1 MRFKTV
7 LPIGLSA
14 LSLAWNAA
22 AFPTTDPQEAGFRS
36 NAYLIEFATPPD
48 HPQAAQDAAR
58 FMESIKNFRSV
69 HVRHQFKTLLNGVSV
84 EITDPAELQQVQ
96 TMESLHSLTPLSI
109 VAPPL
114 PSQPST
120 NALVT
125 DSLKLT
131 SVNRVH
137 SELGLTGEGV
147 KVGVIDTGI
156 DYTHPDLGGCF
167 GAGCKVAF
175 GWDFVGDDYTGSN
188 KPKPSGDPRDCAG
201 HGTHVAG
208 IIAANGSVVTG
219 VAPGATLGAYRV
231 IGCNGSTTDDMIIAA
246 MERAVDDGMDVI
258 NMSLG
263 EPNGWFPN
271 PVGRA
276 VLRASK
282 RGVLVAAAQGNEANV
297 GLFGANYVGVGTGV
311 LAVASTLVALMN
323 GTSPSQACAP
333 LPESVKLDGKL
344 VLVLR
349 GECFFKVKAQNVLER
364 GAVGVIFIN
373 NVPGTVVPS
382 TEGVKAT
389 TGSISQKD
397 GMHLVDLLL
406 KTGSTEQQGY
416 LTASATITFDPN
428 VAVLLHPAG
437 GSLSDFSSYGLD
449 NDLHIKP
456 DVGAP
461 GESIYSTWLSKNGS
475 YTSLSGTSM
484 ASPHAAGALALAV
497 ESLRKQG
504 MSKPTTKKREAWVRR
519 IYDAFTISAKPARVF
534 RDHRPADSGDL
545 EFVDENST
553 REPKTDESQAIESV
567 AKQGGGLIDVY
578 RTILRLEKPAS
589 VDDTQTKLSP
599 FSSTRV
605 LPVMLELNDTTPR
618 QEPSKP
624 TTLTIYNEASVAVVY
639 EISHVAA
646 EALNEPLIE
655 PHEPHQTLYEGAFST
670 ATPLVLTAKA
680 DAEVT
685 FSSNS
690 VTVPAGKSRRI
701 TVQINPP
708 PSLPADEHWIYSGYI
723 VIRPSA
729 TPSAPSSDEAI
740 HIPYAGVKGSMKT
753 LPIFLQTTPEH
764 EILSNNASQ
773 ICQVLGSLQEGKEQL
788 IFSLK
793 DNDYPAISIC
803 LENPTR
809 RMELDLLDKD
819 GKLIGHLGAD
829 DNVGRS
835 SPTKPT
841 EVFAWDGTYDPP
853 NSHSKSTSTI
863 LDDSGITGASFFY
876 RGQAERVGPQP
887 ESVVA
892 PSSTTKRDTILQER
906 DLSPIKGSDK
916 DKIAVSDG
924 FYQFRLRGLRLF
936 GDRSKEDDFEAWVFP
951 MFQIVRT

>member
-22 AFPTTDPQEAGFRS
+22 ASPTTDSQEAGFGS

-84 EITDPAELQQVQ
+84 EITDPTELQQVQ

-109 VAPPL
+109 VALPL
-114 PSQPST
+114 PSQPSA
-120 NALVT
+120 NAMVT

-137 SELGLTGEGV
+137 SELGLIGEGV
-147 KVGVIDTGI
+147 KVGVI
-156 DYTHPDLGGCF
+156 
-167 GAGCKVAF
+167 VAF
-175 GWDFVGDDYTGSN
+175 GWDFVGDDYNQFN

-208 IIAANGSVVTG
+208 IIAANSPIVTG
-219 VAPGATLGAYRV
+219 VAPGAILGAYRV
-231 IGCNGSTTDDMIIAA
+231 IGCTDNTTDDMIVAA
-246 MERAVDDGMDVI
+246 MERAVEDGMDVI

-263 EPNGWFPN
+263 GPNGWVTKPI
-271 PVGRA
+271 GRA
-276 VLRASK
+276 ILRASK
-282 RGVLVAAAQGNEANV
+282 RGVLFAAGQGNEASQ
-297 GLFGANYVGVGTGV
+297 GLFSANYVGEGTGV
-311 LAVASTLVALMN
+311 LAVASTLVTLMN

-344 VLVLR
+344 VMVLR
-349 GECFFKVKAQNVLER
+349 GECSFKVKAENLLER

-373 NVPGTVVPS
+373 NEPGSVVPT
-382 TEGVKAT
+382 TEEVKAT
-389 TGSISQKD
+389 TGIISQKD

-406 KTGSTEQQGY
+406 KAGSTEQQVY

-456 DVGAP
+456 
-461 GESIYSTWLSKNGS
+461 
-475 YTSLSGTSM
+475 
-484 ASPHAAGALALAV
+484 
-497 ESLRKQG
+497 
-504 MSKPTTKKREAWVRR
+504 AWVRR

-534 RDHRPADSGDL
+534 RDHQLADSDDFV
-545 EFVDENST
+545 FVDENSADK
-553 REPKTDESQAIESV
+553 PKTDESQAIESV

-589 VDDTQTKLSP
+589 VDNTQTKLSP

-618 QEPSKP
+618 KEPSKP

-655 PHEPHQTLYEGAFST
+655 PHEPHQTLYEGVFST

-753 LPIFLQTTPEH
+753 LPIFVQTTPEH
-764 EILSNNASQ
+764 EILSNNSSQ
-773 ICQVLGSLQEGKEQL
+773 GCQVLGSLQEGKEQL

-793 DNDYPAISIC
+793 DNDYPVVSVC

-819 GKLIGHLGAD
+819 GKLIAHIFTE
-829 DNVGRS
+829 DNMSR
-835 SPTKPT
+835 TLPT
-841 EVFAWDGTYDPP
+841 EPTMMLTWDGRYDPP
-853 NSHSKSTSTI
+853 NSRSKSTSTI
-863 LDDSGITGASFFY
+863 LDSSSITSVNFFSHG
-876 RGQAERVGPQP
+876 RAERVGPQP

-892 PSSTTKRDTILQER
+892 PSSTTKSDTILDEP
-906 DLSPIKGSDK
+906 DLAPINKGSDE
-916 DKIAVSDG
+916 DQITVSNG
-924 FYQFRLRGLRLF
+924 FYRFRLRGLRLF
-936 GDRSKEDDFEAWVFP
+936 GDRSKEDDFESWVFP
-951 MFQIVRT
+951 MFQIARP

>member
-22 AFPTTDPQEAGFRS
+22 AFPATDSQEAGFRS

-96 TMESLHSLTPLSI
+96 TMESLHSLTPL
-109 VAPPL
+109 
-114 PSQPST
+114 
-120 NALVT
+120 
-125 DSLKLT
+125 LT

-156 DYTHPDLGGCF
+156 DYTHPALGGCF

-219 VAPGATLGAYRV
+219 VAPGAILGAYRV

-311 LAVASTLVALMN
+311 LAVAATLVALMN
-323 GTSPSQACAP
+323 GTSPSQACTP

-344 VLVLR
+344 VMVLR

-373 NVPGTVVPS
+373 NAPGNVVPS

-406 KTGSTEQQGY
+406 KAGSTEQQGY

-449 NDLHIKP
+449 NNLHIKP
-456 DVGAP
+456 
-461 GESIYSTWLSKNGS
+461 
-475 YTSLSGTSM
+475 
-484 ASPHAAGALALAV
+484 
-497 ESLRKQG
+497 
-504 MSKPTTKKREAWVRR
+504 AWVRR

-534 RDHRPADSGDL
+534 RDHRPADSSDL
-545 EFVDENST
+545 EFVDENSVK
-553 REPKTDESQAIESV
+553 EPKTDESQAIESV

-578 RTILRLEKPAS
+578 STILRLEKPAS

-605 LPVMLELNDTTPR
+605 LPVVLELNDTTPR
-618 QEPSKP
+618 EEPSNP

-655 PHEPHQTLYEGAFST
+655 PHEPHQTLYDGVFST
-670 ATPLVLTAKA
+670 TTPLVLAAKA

-723 VIRPSA
+723 VIRPLA

-753 LPIFLQTTPEH
+753 LPIFVQTTPEH

-793 DNDYPAISIC
+793 DNDYPAITIC

-819 GKLIGHLGAD
+819 GKLIGHIGAD

-835 SPTKPT
+835 PPTKPT

-863 LDDSGITGASFFY
+863 LDDSGITSASFFY
-876 RGQAERVGPQP
+876 RGQAERVGPRP

-892 PSSTTKRDTILQER
+892 PSSTTKRDTTLQER

-936 GDRSKEDDFEAWVFP
+936 GDRSKEDDFESWVFP